1 MPLVLL
7 LCLGLLLTACGGGG
21 GGTTNAPLAT
31 DPPPSAPPAP
41 VEADPP
47 PNILL
52 IMADDLGYN
61 DLAINNENPDIH
73 TPNMDQLAGEG
84 IRFTRHYATAVC
96 SPARAALL
104 TGQFPERNGYLPSG
118 RGLSPQLITLPEAL
132 QQEGYT
138 TWHLGKWHLGDQH
151 REGWPDQQG
160 FDHWLGFL
168 NQWYLAG
175 AMEDGALK
183 ISKPR
188 YNDPWL
194 QGDTEP
200 GRHFAGHLE
209 NILADKAIEVLDGLE
224 NEGSPWFLNLW
235 FYAPH
240 NPNTPAQE
248 FADLYPDSDE
258 GRYRAL
264 VHQLDHNIGRVL
276 DHLRNSEQWSNT
288 IVVLVSDNGGT
299 NAYFDNNYPF
309 YGRKATMLEGGL
321 RTPMIVRFPDEESP
335 GAVYPQIVSVQDIYP
350 TLMEA
355 LSLPPPTVFDG
366 TSFYSALANNQATRE
381 GDLFWD
387 RSLPLGFDYGV
398 LSEDGHW
405 RLNQRRTLFSTEPE
419 VQLFDLESDPTG
431 AQYLEPPPP
440 QKLAEL
446 EGKYFAWHRDVHAV
460 TLAYDES
467 GAGAGTLT
475 GMDFLRTP
483 GFGGYTFGL
492 GISQDSFGTLVE
504 QADVWKLS
512 RSGDI
517 VTAEFGDM
525 LLSADIDTQA
535 TCHAVI
541 VSAYF
546 QHHLSTISGPAYTDI
561 QLYVDGQLSDFQR
574 VDQAFLV
581 EDLSL
586 PTRVG
591 SPAGGGSF
599 HAPTVLNIPIHRS
612 PAWTVDS
619 FSSQLCEG
627 A

>member
-1 MPLVLL
+1 
-7 LCLGLLLTACGGGG
+7 
-21 GGTTNAPLAT
+21 
-31 DPPPSAPPAP
+31 
-41 VEADPP
+41 
-47 PNILL
+47 
-52 IMADDLGYN
+52 MADDLGYN
-61 DLAINNENPDIH
+61 DLAINNDNPDIH
-73 TPNMDQLAGEG
+73 TPNMDQLATEG

-104 TGQFPERNGYLPSG
+104 TGQAPERNGYMPSG

-132 QQEGYT
+132 QHAGYT

-151 REGWPDQQG
+151 QQGWPDQQG

-175 AMEDGALK
+175 KMEEGKLQVA
-183 ISKPR
+183 KPR

-200 GRHFAGHLE
+200 GRHFEGHLE
-209 NILADKAIEVLDGLE
+209 NILADKAIDVLDELE

-276 DHLRNSEQWSNT
+276 DHLRSSGQWSNT
-288 IVVLVSDNGGT
+288 IVIVVSDNGGT

-309 YGRKATMLEGGL
+309 YGRKATLLEGGL
-321 RTPMIVRFPDEESP
+321 RTPLIVKFPDEKNP
-335 GAVYPQIVSVQDIYP
+335 GEVYQQIVSVQDIYP
-350 TLMEA
+350 TLMDA
-355 LSLPPPTVFDG
+355 LALPPPAEFDG
-366 TSFYSALANNQATRE
+366 TSFYTAVEAGQAAIER
-381 GDLFWD
+381 DLFWD
-387 RSLPLGFDYGV
+387 RLLPMGFDYGV
-398 LSEDGHW
+398 LSEDGSW
-405 RLNQRRTLFSTEPE
+405 RLDQHQPLWSAEAISR
-419 VQLFDLESDPTG
+419 LFDLDSDPSG
-431 AQYLEPPPP
+431 AQYLIPPPLEI
-440 QKLAEL
+440 LAEL
-446 EGKYFAWHRDVHAV
+446 QGQYLDWHRDIHTA
-460 TLAYDES
+460 TLEYHES
-467 GAGAGTLT
+467 GGGGVLT

-504 QADVWKLS
+504 QASVWTLS
-512 RSGDI
+512 RSGDN
-517 VTAEFGDM
+517 VTAQFGNT
-525 LLSADIDTQA
+525 LLSAGIETSEN
-535 TCHAVI
+535 CHSVI
-541 VSAYF
+541 LSAYF

-561 QLYVDGQLSDFQR
+561 RLYIDGQLADSQR
-574 VDQAFLV
+574 VEQAFLV
-581 EDLSL
+581 EDLSA
-586 PTRVG
+586 PTNIG
-591 SPAGGGSF
+591 SLDGGGSF
-599 HAPTVLNIPIHRS
+599 HSPTVLNVPVHRS

-619 FSSQLCEG
+619 FSNQLCAG